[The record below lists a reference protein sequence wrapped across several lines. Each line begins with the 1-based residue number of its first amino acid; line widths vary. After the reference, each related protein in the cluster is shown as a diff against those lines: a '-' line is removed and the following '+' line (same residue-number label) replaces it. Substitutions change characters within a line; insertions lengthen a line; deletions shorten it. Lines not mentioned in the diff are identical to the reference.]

1 MWRVRT
7 NMETKIGTVKTKMV
21 GIYIKPESFQEI
33 IDTLTH
39 PSNTSHLHRKR
50 FRICRAL
57 SSINASLRVYP
68 QKIILLQRNC
78 AEPSETQPGGST
90 RTLRVTTF
98 FLPSIMSLSW
108 LVVNTWSGNLNVES
122 EGRMSEWGLCLY
134 TLFKAVM
141 NPLNNS
147 SMCSELFCFRLAILC
162 IFLIRKWW
170 LQIEWACHFH
180 CYKLP

>member
-1 MWRVRT
+1 MRGQDKYREEYRCS
-7 NMETKIGTVKTKMV
+7 MKTQMV
-21 GIYIKPESFQEI
+21 GIYIKPESFPEI
-33 IDTLTH
+33 NDALTH
-39 PSNTSHLHRKR
+39 SSNTSYLHRKQ

-57 SSINASLRVYP
+57 SSKSSINAQSLCGYP

-78 AEPSETQPGGST
+78 AEPSESQPGGST

-98 FLPSIMSLSW
+98 CLPSIMSLSW

-134 TLFKAVM
+134 SLFKAVM

-147 SMCSELFCFRLAILC
+147 SMCTELFCFRLAILC

-170 LQIEWACHFH
+170 LQI
-180 CYKLP
+180 